1 MKHNWSKALLI
12 PYLIFSLFFT
22 LILTELPSFGLDE
35 SDEIAYDEW
44 AQPYVSGQLIVGYKK
59 MTPAN
64 VKMALRAQMQ
74 LEMKEELR
82 GIGAEVVKVRS
93 DRAKEVLD
101 TLRKNPN
108 VDYVEYDYIASID
121 YIPNDPYYP
130 AQSYLPNMNTAAA
143 WDITLGS
150 PNVVI
155 AVLDTGISSGNFD
168 MQGNVIGGYNFISD
182 NTNYADDNGHGTMVA
197 SVAAGITDN
206 GYGIAGISGKSK
218 LLAVKVMNS
227 SGSGTYST
235 MIKGIEYAVSNGAN
249 VINMSIGGRTVSTAL
264 KLAVDNAISSG
275 VTVVAAAGNEGSTSL
290 SYPAAFENV
299 IGVGAVD
306 FYNNKT
312 SYSNTGQGITLMAG
326 GSARVATT
334 TTYIGTASGTS
345 FASPYVAGLVALMYS
360 SNAEVTPSM
369 IFDALAK
376 GALDLGIPG
385 YDTTFGYGMVDMG
398 KSLGLISGSSAP
410 LPVKDTIAPILSLNG
425 NAYIKLNQG
434 DAYEELGATAI
445 DNIDGDISSSVQ
457 ITGVVNALE
466 AGVYNLTYTVADK
479 AGNSATPVT
488 RTIEVLEVSVIPP
501 PDEPVVEEPIV
512 EEPVPEEPVG
522 EEDLIELEPDT
533 QMVRDIEVVKGTIN
547 KKSPL
552 INHVIKVVNPG
563 QLDVD
568 VSYVAKVAPDI
579 KISGLNFTGTS
590 GTFDV
595 TEGDYIMS
603 ISSSSNVNFTAT
615 ITYPEREVPVDI
627 PLGVPE
633 TIIYGKESNTLW
645 YIYLGATLL
654 IFVALGYLY
663 KTKHIRYNKN
673 T

>member
-1 MKHNWSKALLI
+1 
-12 PYLIFSLFFT
+12 
-22 LILTELPSFGLDE
+22 
-35 SDEIAYDEW
+35 
-44 AQPYVSGQLIVGYKK
+44 
-59 MTPAN
+59 
-64 VKMALRAQMQ
+64 MALRAQMQ

>member
-1 MKHNWSKALLI
+1 MKHDWLKLLSIELLI
-12 PYLIFSLFFT
+12 FIFVFSLVFT
-22 LILTELPSFGLDE
+22 GIPNFAMDE
-35 SDEIAYDEW
+35 TDEISYDEL
-44 AQPYVSGQLIVGYKK
+44 ARPYVSGQLIIGYNRRA
-59 MTPAN
+59 PAN

-82 GIGAEVVKVRS
+82 IIGAEVVKVKNE
-93 DRAKEVLD
+93 RAKEVLD

-108 VDYVEYDYIASID
+108 VSFVEYDYIASIG

-150 PNVVI
+150 PDVVI
-155 AVLDTGISSGNFD
+155 AILDTGISSGNVD

-206 GYGIAGISGKSK
+206 GYGIAGIAGKSK

-235 MIKGIEYAVSNGAN
+235 MIKGIEYAVSNGAK
-249 VINMSIGGRTVSTAL
+249 VINMSIGGRTASTAL
-264 KLAVDNAISSG
+264 KLAVDSAVSSG
-275 VTVVAAAGNEGSTSL
+275 LTVVAAAGNEGSTSL
-290 SYPAAFENV
+290 SFPAAYDNV

-306 FYNNKT
+306 FNNNKT
-312 SYSNTGQGITLMAG
+312 SYSNTGQGITIMAG

-360 SNAEVTPSM
+360 SNANVTPNM
-369 IFDALAK
+369 VFDAIAK
-376 GALDLGIPG
+376 GAVDLGSSG

-398 KSLGLISGSSAP
+398 KSLGLVSGSSAP
-410 LPVKDTIAPILSLNG
+410 APIKDTIAPTLTLIG
-425 NAYIKLNQG
+425 DAYIKLNQG
-434 DAYEELGATAI
+434 DAYAELGATAI

-457 ITGVVNALE
+457 ITGTVNVQE

-488 RTIEVLEVSVIPP
+488 RTIEIIEVTVIPP
-501 PDEPVVEEPIV
+501 PEEPIVEEPIV
-512 EEPVPEEPVG
+512 EEPVG
-522 EEDLIELEPDT
+522 EEIVELEPDT
-533 QMVRDIEVVKGTIN
+533 QLVRDVEVVKGTLN

-552 INHVIKVVNPG
+552 VNHVIKIITPG
-563 QLDVD
+563 QLDVS
-568 VSYVAKVAPDI
+568 VSYISKTAPDI

-590 GTFDV
+590 GTFNV
-595 TEGDYIMS
+595 TEGDYVMS

-627 PLGVPE
+627 PLSAPE

-654 IFVALGYLY
+654 IFIALGYLY
-663 KTKHIRYNKN
+663 TTKRIRYNKN

>member
-1 MKHNWSKALLI
+1 MKHTWLKLFSVELLI
-12 PYLIFSLFFT
+12 FIFVFSLFFT
-22 LILTELPSFGLDE
+22 GIPNFAMDE
-35 SDEIAYDEW
+35 ADEIAYDEF
-44 AQPYVSGQLIVGYKK
+44 ARPYVSGQLIVGYNRR
-59 MTPAN
+59 TPAN

-82 GIGAEVVKVRS
+82 SIGAEVVKVRN

-108 VDYVEYDYIASID
+108 IDYVEYDYITSID

-130 AQSYLPNMNTAAA
+130 AQSYLPKMNTAAA

-227 SGSGTYST
+227 SGSGTYSS

-290 SYPAAFENV
+290 SYPAAYDNV

-312 SYSNTGQGITLMAG
+312 SYSNTGQGITIMAG

-369 IFDALAK
+369 VFDALAK
-376 GALDLGIPG
+376 GALDLGSPG

-425 NAYIKLNQG
+425 NAFVELTQDN
-434 DAYEELGATAI
+434 AYEELGATAI
-445 DNIDGDISSSVQ
+445 DNIDGDISHKVQ
-457 ITGVVNALE
+457 ITGVVNVQE
-466 AGVYNLTYTVADK
+466 VGVYNLTYTVSDQ

-488 RTIEVLEVSVIPP
+488 RTIEIVSA
-501 PDEPVVEEPIV
+501 PVMETPEQPVT
-512 EEPVPEEPVG
+512 EEPVD
-522 EEDLIELEPDT
+522 EEDFIELEPDT

-552 INHVIKVVNPG
+552 INHVIKIVNPG

-590 GTFDV
+590 GTFNV
-595 TEGDYIMS
+595 TEGDYVMS

-615 ITYPEREVPVDI
+615 ITYPEREVPIDI